1 MDQPASPVRCLSP
14 VWRSTLQNAAC
25 HPDLLAQSEA
35 TSADLTAQS
44 PKAFGKKGSGLHDDT
59 SRGAPWLTLEVDGR
73 VGLAALQHV
82 FRVMPSLGYAA
93 LICSAQLPSSSQSG
107 LAVSFQEGRCG
118 ALAFKRLLLDT
129 AGRQQASMGGFFL
142 TLTKIRRASFAR
154 SHSASH
160 VCIGHSPVRLPQ
172 TGLDRTIEW
181 SLRQRA

>member
-1 MDQPASPVRCLSP
+1 MTPPESEDVGVCGNA
-14 VWRSTLQNAAC
+14 WRS
-25 HPDLLAQSEA
+25 HYGFSFSLLRAPPWVNQYPCVP
-35 TSADLTAQS
+35 Q
-44 PKAFGKKGSGLHDDT
+44 DDT

>member
-1 MDQPASPVRCLSP
+1 MSWACSSMSTAIPGTGWFRTWEVGVGVVPRTGCSQRLICSVRGDQ
-14 VWRSTLQNAAC
+14 
-25 HPDLLAQSEA
+25 
-35 TSADLTAQS
+35 
-44 PKAFGKKGSGLHDDT
+44 DDT

-82 FRVMPSLGYAA
+82 FRVMPSLGHAA

-118 ALAFKRLLLDT
+118 AVAFKRLLLDT

-142 TLTKIRRASFAR
+142 RLTKIRGASFAR

-160 VCIGHSPVRLPQ
+160 ACIGHSPVHLPQ

-181 SLRQRA
+181 PLGQRA